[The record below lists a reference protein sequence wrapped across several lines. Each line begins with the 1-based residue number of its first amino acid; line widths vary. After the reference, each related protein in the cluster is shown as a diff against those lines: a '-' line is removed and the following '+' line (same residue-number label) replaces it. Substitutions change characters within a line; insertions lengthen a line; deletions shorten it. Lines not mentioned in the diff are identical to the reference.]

1 MPIVA
6 AHAVSHAAALDQAVN
21 AACAEIKKQLGAT
34 QPSVAIFFVTPQHA
48 KQFSTLGPALKE
60 KLGCPS
66 VGCTTLYVMS
76 RSGESE
82 DEPAFGLLAIA
93 GDIATH
99 AFSETELTANAATI
113 GRQLGQSFA
122 ELPGVGRMLMLLPD
136 AYVGSL
142 APLVNPLVSC
152 YGPHPLIGG
161 APTEAGLGRTLQW
174 GPDGKAHSGAVS
186 GVFFRG
192 EFEVLTAVMQG
203 CAPVGPAMEV
213 TEAVGPVVME
223 LDGKPA
229 LEVFAARL
237 PGPLREQLPRAFRT
251 VLFAVDE
258 GDRRLDGSSRF
269 LARHIVGL
277 EADRQGLVFAE
288 PIAQG
293 THVRL
298 AIREASAAREDI
310 KRELVDLSQRLA
322 GRTPI
327 FGLYFNC
334 TNRGSQLYGVKDMD
348 ASYIDGQLGHFPWLG
363 MASNAE
369 LATVHGHARIF
380 AYTGVLSVVAPL
392 LPGARSTLTGS

>member
-1 MPIVA
+1 MIVA
-6 AHAVSHAAALDQAVN
+6 AQAVSHAPTLEQAVDT
-21 AACAEIKKQLGAT
+21 ACADVRKQLGAHT
-34 QPSVAIFFVTPQHA
+34 PQVAVFFVTPQHA
-48 KQFSTLGPALKE
+48 KQFASLGARLQE
-60 KLGCPS
+60 RIGCPS

-76 RSGESE
+76 HSGEGE

-99 AFSETELTANAATI
+99 AFSQTEVTANAATI

-122 ELPGVGRMLMLLPD
+122 ELPGAGRMLMLLPD

-142 APLVNPLVSC
+142 APLVQPLVSC

-161 APTEAGLGRTLQW
+161 APTEAGLGRTFQW

-186 GVFFRG
+186 GIFFRG
-192 EFEVLTAVMQG
+192 DFEVLTAVMQG
-203 CAPVGPAMEV
+203 CAPVGPPMEV

-223 LDGKPA
+223 LDHQPA

-293 THVRL
+293 TKVRL

-310 KRELVDLSQRLA
+310 KRELVDLSQRLD
-322 GRTPI
+322 GRTPA
-327 FGLYFNC
+327 FGFYFNC

-348 ASYIDGQLGHFPWLG
+348 ASYIDGQLGRFPWLG

-369 LATVHGHARIF
+369 LATVHGNTRLF
-380 AYTGVLSVVAPL
+380 AYTGVLSVVVPK
-392 LPGARSTLTGS
+392 S